1 KPQSYMFAQMRQALG
16 IPKSTDIL
24 DHLHALPQ
32 PAQDEAQTAI
42 RAIERAAMVEQ
53 EAQPGLNELI
63 SYLEGRGVRMGLC
76 TRNFDAP
83 VTHLLQTFLPG
94 KTFSPIIT
102 RDFRPPKPDPA
113 GILHIAQAWDLQ
125 DGAESLIMVGD
136 SLDDMVAG
144 YKAGAAT
151 VLLACKE
158 NEGLVEHECTGVA
171 IGRLDEL
178 VGMLEEGFE
187 EREREGEGEGVKNGA
202 GLEG

>member
-1 KPQSYMFAQMRQALG
+1 MFTQMRAALS

-24 DHLHALPQ
+24 DHIHSLPQ
-32 PAQDEAQTAI
+32 PAQNEAQTAI

-53 EAQPGLNELI
+53 EPQPGLEALI
-63 SYLEGRGVRMGLC
+63 TYLEGKGVRMGLC

-83 VTHLLQTFLPG
+83 VTHLLQKFLPG
-94 KTFSPIIT
+94 KTFAPIIT

-113 GILHIAQAWDLQ
+113 GILTIARVWGLE
-125 DGAESLIMVGD
+125 DGAQSLIMVGD

-151 VLLACKE
+151 VLLSSSSSGDDDKG
-158 NEGLVEHECTGVA
+158 GLERHEFTGVV

-178 VGMLEEGFE
+178 VGMLEGGFE
-187 EREREGEGEGVKNGA
+187 EREGVGR
-202 GLEG
+202 